1 MESYYNSSK
10 KFQHFEENVG
20 VGTLPKGEKHD
31 FEESRDDIIR
41 PSGDDDH

>member
-1 MESYYNSSK
+1 MESYYNSLK
-10 KFQHFEENVG
+10 KFQHIEENDG